1 MIYKRKIFV
10 PRTLC
15 LRHTSSHNPYFL
27 FPQSPVVLFFIFFPP
42 STLKNIFRHFFKT
55 PSCFLSISRL
65 DTDNTS
71 FLQFCCICQM
81 FYFLPMSRLDTD
93 NTSFLQFCCIG
104 CQMFTLNFQLLCP
117 TFCTD
122 NCAVF
127 RWLHCNVCLLAII
140 DLLVVSLHLNRSL
153 VLHSSNS
160 LFFLINL
167 HLWVFPHPVLLS
179 IVFETY
185 FTKTPQ
191 FGYFYYCYGS
201 LTVTST
207 SQESVMFTLFAIQP
221 ASLLFRVYQLQF
233 HSVCCCE

>member
-1 MIYKRKIFV
+1 
-10 PRTLC
+10 
-15 LRHTSSHNPYFL
+15 
-27 FPQSPVVLFFIFFPP
+27 
-42 STLKNIFRHFFKT
+42 
-55 PSCFLSISRL
+55 
-65 DTDNTS
+65 
-71 FLQFCCICQM
+71 M

-153 VLHSSNS
+153 VLRSSNS

-191 FGYFYYCYGS
+191 FGNFYYCYGS
-201 LTVTST
+201 ITVTST
-207 SQESVMFTLFAIQP
+207 SQESVMFRHPGCFPLILRVPATISFCLLLWIIFFY
-221 ASLLFRVYQLQF
+221 ASLCMYNLVVTSIFQRSVLIKNGKKDPLTTSTQLLFKPQCINVSQRSSIIISFPLYM
-233 HSVCCCE
+233 